1 MYICFMDKE
10 ENIVRT
16 EESIMELPITV
27 PSLET
32 IRKTGDSILML
43 GLQEMGKILL
53 VGIVLSSPILS
64 FIVLILVLGMIGVI
78 AQLIVDLMGNA
89 LDAAKARIE
98 KLFAKK

>member
-1 MYICFMDKE
+1 MDKE

-53 VGIVLSSPILS
+53 GQVELSETSKKSVSELKIAAFNSIVSANRYVSYRDSQEGGIP
-64 FIVLILVLGMIGVI
+64 
-78 AQLIVDLMGNA
+78 D
-89 LDAAKARIE
+89 IE
-98 KLFAKK
+98 DDID

>member
-1 MYICFMDKE
+1 MSKV

-53 VGIVLSSPILS
+53 GQVELPEESKKSVSELKIAAFNAIVSANRYVSYRDS
-64 FIVLILVLGMIGVI
+64 QEGGVPD
-78 AQLIVDLMGNA
+78 IVD
-89 LDAAKARIE
+89 DID
-98 KLFAKK
+98 